1 MQHNTYERFQ
11 GIWWGSIIGVEATS
25 KNLQGQY
32 NWLLKRQ
39 QIAEVIFQAK
49 YLATDDTALQGA
61 IQQVIK
67 VNHEINDSNQK
78 IENLVDRD
86 EFVISKSSLEVTSNN
101 HKLPNKLLEFHSH
114 LLSLLPLIIFTSDN
128 QQLFSQIVSQDNLK
142 SANSAENNE
151 TKKDILIW
159 GCLLTFILNNE
170 FQPRQTNFAL
180 ATKQILNNVGREE
193 TPLTKK
199 LNLAVQAAN
208 SGLSLHQLANKTSS
222 GNIRQTAIALA
233 WYLFITTPG
242 DFKLSIQRTA
252 NLKPNLAWL
261 TAALTGTLSGA
272 YNGLTGIP
280 WSWRSTI
287 CQNPNFSQEN
297 YTIEQLFKVWLGMY
311 SINSDRNH
319 DHQQLYAVANS
330 KIIQP
335 RKALKIISQ
344 KSML

>member
-11 GIWWGSIIGVEATS
+11 GIWWGSIIGVEATLI
-25 KNLQGQY
+25 NLHGQY

-49 YLATDDTALQGA
+49 YLATNDTALQAA
-61 IQQVIK
+61 IQQIVK
-67 VNHEINDSNQK
+67 VNHEINDSNR
-78 IENLVDRD
+78 IENLADSGD
-86 EFVISKSSLEVTSNN
+86 FVVNKNSLEVTSNN
-101 HKLPNKLLEFHSH
+101 PKLPNKLLKYHSH
-114 LLSLLPLIIFTSDN
+114 LLSLLPLIILTNDN

-142 SANSAENNE
+142 LANSAENNE
-151 TKKDILIW
+151 LKDILIW

-180 ATKQILNNVGREE
+180 ATKLILNNVGIEE

-199 LNLAVQAAN
+199 LNLAVQAASN
-208 SGLSLHQLANKTSS
+208 GLSLHQLAKKTSS
-222 GNIRQTAIALA
+222 GNIQPTAIALA

-242 DFKLSIQRTA
+242 DFKLSIQRTV
-252 NLKPNLAWL
+252 NLKPDLAWL
-261 TAALTGTLSGA
+261 TAAFTGTLSGA
-272 YNGLTGIP
+272 YNGLTRIP

-297 YTIEQLFKVWLGMY
+297 YTIEQLFKVWLGIY
-311 SINSDRNH
+311 SINGDRNH

-335 RKALKIISQ
+335 RTVLKIISQ
-344 KSML
+344 